1 MKSSTMKSKK
11 NNSPKNN
18 SKVIALAL
26 LAATAT
32 GIASYPLIQQ
42 AQATQTAQ
50 TAQTTTQIPAQGHRI
65 EVVFVLDTTSSM
77 SGLIQAAK
85 EKIWSIATTM
95 ASARQNPDIRMG
107 LVAFRDRGDAY
118 ITRSYDLSNDLD
130 SMYASLMDFRAQGGG
145 DGPESVNQGLH
156 DAVHDMSWSADSNTY
171 KVVFLVGDAPPHM
184 DYHNDVKYPVTL
196 EAARRKG
203 IVVNAIQS
211 GQNQRTGPAWQQI
224 ASLGQGE
231 YFQVEDSGNT
241 VAVATPFDEQLSA
254 LAAELEDTRLYFGD
268 KEAKKAQQAKLDA
281 NARLRK
287 ELSTEAL
294 ARRDTFNATASGKA
308 NLLGDRELVDAITSG
323 RVELDEIEE
332 KNLPASLQA
341 MAPAE
346 QMEVIGEQAK
356 RRDELQQEI
365 NQLSESRSSYIKQK
379 VEAEGGADDSLD
391 EKIYRAVKDQAASV
405 GLTYDS
411 DTASY

>member
-1 MKSSTMKSKK
+1 MKQNTF
-11 NNSPKNN
+11 N
-18 SKVIALAL
+18 SKMIVLAL
-26 LAATAT
+26 VVATAT
-32 GIASYPLIQQ
+32 GIAAFPVIQK
-42 AQATQTAQ
+42 AKATQTV
-50 TAQTTTQIPAQGHRI
+50 QITLPVPAQKHRI

-95 ASARQNPDIRMG
+95 ASAQENPDIRMG

-118 ITRSYDLSNDLD
+118 ITRTYDLSPDLD

-145 DGPESVNQGLH
+145 DGPESVNQALY
-156 DAVHDMSWSADSNTY
+156 DAVHDISWSNDSNVY
-171 KVVFLVGDAPPHM
+171 KTVFLVGDAPPHM
-184 DYHNDVKYPVTL
+184 DYPNDVKYPVTL
-196 EAARRKG
+196 QAAARKG
-203 IVVNAIQS
+203 IIVNAIQS
-211 GQNQRTGPAWQQI
+211 GQHQRTRPAWQEI

-231 YFQVEDSGNT
+231 YFQVENSGNA
-241 VAVATPFDEQLSA
+241 VAVATPFDEELST

-268 KEAKKAQQAKLDA
+268 EETKKVQKAKLDA

-287 ELSTEAL
+287 ELSSEAL
-294 ARRDTFNATASGKA
+294 ARRDTFNATPSGKA
-308 NLLGDRELVDAITSG
+308 NLLGESELVDAITSG

-332 KNLPASLQA
+332 ANLPSSLQA

-346 QMEVIGEQAK
+346 QRKVISEQAK

-365 NQLSESRSSYIKQK
+365 KKLSASRSQFIKEK
-379 VEAEGGADDSLD
+379 VEAEGGAEDSLD
-391 EKIYRAVKDQAASV
+391 EKIYRAVKDQAASI

-411 DTASY
+411 DSASY